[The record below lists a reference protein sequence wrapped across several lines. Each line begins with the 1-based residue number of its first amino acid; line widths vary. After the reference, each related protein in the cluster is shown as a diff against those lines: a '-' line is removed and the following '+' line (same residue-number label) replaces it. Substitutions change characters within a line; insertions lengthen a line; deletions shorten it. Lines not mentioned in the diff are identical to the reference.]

1 MKNYSSKKIKY
12 LLYGIIGI
20 FIITIMII
28 FIITYKNKVEYKDSN
43 LILNERLNENSNT
56 SQINNENSNKVILE
70 ENTINIKEDND
81 EKNEVVKA
89 TETQKEE
96 TRSENKTSTI
106 NDNSK
111 AEIKK
116 SSSKTNIQ
124 EKSVTQTQKQEETKP
139 AKEQPK
145 KQEKTS
151 EQGKAVSQP
160 KETKK
165 EEKKIPECSGTKH
178 FLEVGNTGKWFNSKV
193 EAVNYFNT
201 TYSSWAKKWE
211 NLEID
216 DATFYKNCP
225 TRYEVFQ
232 CICGKWT
239 MNFFYD

>member
-12 LLYGIIGI
+12 LLYGVIVILS
-20 FIITIMII
+20 ITIMII
-28 FIITYKNKVEYKDSN
+28 FIIMYKNKVEYKDSN
-43 LILNERLNENSNT
+43 LILNESCNI
-56 SQINNENSNKVILE
+56 SQTNDENSNKVILE

-81 EKNEVVKA
+81 KKNEVVEV
-89 TETQKEE
+89 TETPKEE
-96 TRSENKTSTI
+96 TRSESKTSTT

-111 AEIKK
+111 AETEK

-124 EKSVTQTQKQEETKP
+124 EKSVTQTKKQEETKP

-145 KQEKTS
+145 QQEKTS
-151 EQGKAVSQP
+151 EKGKAVSP
-160 KETKK
+160 SEESKK

-178 FLEVGNTGKWFNSKV
+178 FLEVGNTGKWFNSKA
-193 EAVNYFNT
+193 EAVNYFDT

-216 DATFYKNCP
+216 DTTFYKNCP